1 MQVWHAALIAVFFG
15 CGTYLI
21 QQNSFVKVVF
31 GFGLLSHAANMLI
44 LLMAGPAEGLLA
56 PIVPGSP
63 GQPSS
68 ADMGAFVDPLPQALI
83 LTAIVIGFALTAY
96 LCVLLYRLF
105 LDYNTTRVDQVY
117 TEEARESREEAQRRQ
132 GAWDR

>member
-44 LLMAGPAEGLLA
+44 LLMAGPAEGLQA
-56 PIVPGSP
+56 PIVPGTP
-63 GQPSS
+63 GQPGP
-68 ADMGAFVDPLPQALI
+68 ADLAAFADPLPQALI

-96 LCVLLYRLF
+96 LCMLLYRLF
-105 LDYNTTRVDQVY
+105 LDYNTTRVDRVY
-117 TEEARESREEAQRRQ
+117 EAEARESREEARRKQ